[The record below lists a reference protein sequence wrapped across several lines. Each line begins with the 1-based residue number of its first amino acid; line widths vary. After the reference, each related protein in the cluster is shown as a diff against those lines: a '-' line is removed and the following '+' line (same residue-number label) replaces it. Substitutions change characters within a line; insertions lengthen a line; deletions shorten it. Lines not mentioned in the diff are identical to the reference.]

1 MASQWHSLVS
11 QKLVLAR
18 ALLSQATSSAPQSDS
33 EAAEAL
39 AREAVKQGSIEL
51 LLRARELL
59 LVMTARLYQH
69 RTEEPATLDELA
81 ILIGDET
88 NEVSQLRQ
96 LAAQAN
102 SWWNHLD
109 QLAASQSRPPVTR
122 KSVSAENIIAVS
134 ADTGPDR
141 STEALRQ
148 TLNNMKIFADALEE
162 QHSEW

>member
-18 ALLSQATSSAPQSDS
+18 VLLSQAASGDQRSDS
-33 EAAEAL
+33 EAAHAL
-39 AREAVKQGSIEL
+39 GREAMKQGSIEL
-51 LLRARELL
+51 LLRARGLL
-59 LVMTARLYQH
+59 LVMIARLYQQ

-81 ILIGDET
+81 ALIGDEA
-88 NEVSQLRQ
+88 NEVSRLRE
-96 LAAQAN
+96 LAGQAN
-102 SWWNHLD
+102 NWWNHLD
-109 QLAASQSRPPVTR
+109 QLAASQSRPPINR

-141 STEALRQ
+141 SIDALRQ
-148 TLNNMKIFADALEE
+148 TLDAMKIFADALEE